1 MKPRK
6 MNITN
11 IISITNKEKIS
22 NYQKKNSRFFKD
34 DIQLNSLYLNKLYS
48 IKQSQKMGK
57 KSQKSQ
63 IFALNGTF

>member
-48 IKQSQKMGK
+48 IKQSQK
-57 KSQKSQ
+57 SQ
-63 IFALNGTF
+63 IFAQNETF

>member
-11 IISITNKEKIS
+11 IKSIINKEKIS

-48 IKQSQKMGK
+48 IKQSQK
-57 KSQKSQ
+57 SQ
-63 IFALNGTF
+63 IFAQNETF